1 MSQKLFRLL
10 SSAIFLISVLFLAI
24 PSAQAH
30 RVSVFA
36 YVEGSEIFTESYF
49 NKKSKVHQ
57 GKIEVFNLTTGAK
70 ILTGTTDD
78 NGVFNFPVPKEIS
91 SDHAGLKIVLRA
103 SQGHQNEWILTSEDI
118 FPDTSSTTT
127 AVDQIS
133 QAPALTSVAT
143 SLPNADISQLTTQ
156 IKELNAKVDTI
167 KHLIVNQQEDGPGA
181 KEIFAGIGYIF
192 GIFGI
197 AAFLTSRKKFKS

>member
-10 SSAIFLISVLFLAI
+10 PSVFFLISVMFFAI
-24 PSAQAH
+24 PSAHAH

-36 YVEGSEIFTESYF
+36 YVEGSEVFTESYF
-49 NKKSKVHQ
+49 SKKNRVHQ

-70 ILTGTTDD
+70 ILTGITDD
-78 NGVFNFPVPKEIS
+78 NGNFNFPIPKEIS
-91 SDHAGLKIVLRA
+91 TDHAGLKIVLKA
-103 SQGHQNEWILTSEDI
+103 SQGHQNEWTLTPEDI
-118 FPDTSSTTT
+118 FPDVSSTPPTMEQAST
-127 AVDQIS
+127 
-133 QAPALTSVAT
+133 APASTNAAT
-143 SLPNADISQLTTQ
+143 NVTNSDISQLTAQ
-156 IKELNAKVDTI
+156 IKELNSKVDTI
-167 KHLIVNQQEDGPGA
+167 KHIVIDQQEDGPGA